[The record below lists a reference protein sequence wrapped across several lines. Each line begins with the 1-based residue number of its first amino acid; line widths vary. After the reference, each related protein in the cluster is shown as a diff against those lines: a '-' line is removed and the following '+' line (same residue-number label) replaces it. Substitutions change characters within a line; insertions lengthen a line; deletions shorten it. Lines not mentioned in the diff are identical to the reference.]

1 MSKLF
6 WRTIAAVA
14 IALFT
19 IPAFAANEK
28 DYTYLALGDSVAFGF
43 DPTEK
48 KFTPSKFVGYP
59 DRVAISL
66 KNTNGKDLVNAAC
79 PGQSSGSF
87 LAGGFASPDLGCEYY
102 KTTYGLHTDYLCR
115 TQVSFAISELARN
128 RAINLV
134 TLSIGGNDLALLQN
148 ACANSNFDI
157 FAACVGAGIT
167 GVLQNYGQN
176 LTGILIALR
185 STGYTGKIVLLKYY
199 SPNSSLVFRGA
210 VTALNDVMAF
220 VGTQLGFGALIA
232 DGFTAFDDASVSS
245 RGDACVAGLLV
256 RLTKTSCDIHP
267 SDKGHKVLADAVMA
281 AH

>member
-1 MSKLF
+1 MFS
-6 WRTIAAVA
+6 
-14 IALFT
+14 

-79 PGQSSGSF
+79 PGQSSLSF
-87 LAGGFASPDLGCEYY
+87 LAGGFDIGCDAY
-102 KTTYGLHTDYLCR
+102 KSAYGLHSDYTG
-115 TQVSFAISELARN
+115 TQVSFAVSELTRN
-128 RAINLV
+128 KAINLV

-148 ACANSNFDI
+148 ACANPDFAI

-167 GVLQNYGQN
+167 DVLQNYGQN
-176 LTGILIALR
+176 LTHILIALR

-199 SPNSSLVFRGA
+199 SPSSSPVFRGA
-210 VTALNDVMAF
+210 VTALNNVMAL
-220 VGTQLGFGALIA
+220 VGAQPGLGALIA
-232 DGFTAFDDASVSS
+232 DGFTAFDEASVSS
-245 RGDACVAGLLV
+245 GGDACDAGLLV